1 MAKMTKADLV
11 DTLASQTDL
20 SKKQVNDVLTA
31 LTETA
36 YREIKKNGEFTLA
49 GLGKFVKAKRKA
61 RMGRNPMTGK
71 SIKIPAKTVVKFRVA
86 QGAKDAV

>member
-20 SKKQVNDVLTA
+20 SKKQVNDVLSA